1 MFLVYKK
8 SLTPDN
14 AIYDIDIVM
23 ANEEDGPIDKLA
35 DGYRAIAIPI
45 K

>member
-1 MFLVYKK
+1 M
-8 SLTPDN
+8 TPDN

-23 ANEEDGPIDKLA
+23 ADEEAGPIDKMNE
-35 DGYRAIAIPI
+35 GYRAIAIPI